1 MARYRGNAAQ
11 SLHTRMRHVET
22 VTDWHPPAPLAP
34 TLCHPAPSFFRRKA
48 ELEEAGA
55 KLALR
60 IAVFRDE
67 AATIERDLAYMM
79 RASEP

>member
-34 TLCHPAPSFFRRKA
+34 HALPPRT
-48 ELEEAGA
+48 ELFSPEGGA
-55 KLALR
+55 
-60 IAVFRDE
+60 
-67 AATIERDLAYMM
+67 
-79 RASEP
+79 